1 MKIQVVDREGKSHA
15 INWESRQLLME
26 LLRDENF
33 VLASCIGNCLCGTC
47 HVWLDPIPFSKL
59 GQQNEDEIERLRQNA
74 GFWLE
79 ASRLS
84 CQIRFSEELD
94 GKRVVLTPYG

>member
-1 MKIQVVDREGKSHA
+1 MKIQVVDREGRSHA
-15 INWESRQLLME
+15 INWESGQLLME

-33 VLASCIGNCLCGTC
+33 VLASCSGNCLCGTC

-59 GQQNEDEIERLRQNA
+59 CQQNEDEIERLRQNA
-74 GFWLE
+74 GFRME

-84 CQIRFSEELD
+84 CQIRFSEELE
-94 GKRVVLTPYG
+94 GMRVVLAPYG